1 MIKNFLANLA
11 NKVNKR
17 MDKII
22 SYFGKDNA
30 VVNQY
35 ETEIKKMFKGATVTD
50 IHGNLHLSRSKNKLK
65 DITKF
70 TDKVDRILELP
81 TYGELKNKAVKQLSD
96 QGISDPTDEEIQNQ
110 FILSDK
116 AEDIIKVNAYKY
128 DTFDDPD
135 LRYAKS
141 AVNIKGRRKTW
152 DEINRIVEILS
163 RDYKN
168 TSIKTPTN
176 QIAEQEERDEFKFI
190 EGVNR

>member
-50 IHGNLHLSRSKNKLK
+50 IHGNLHLSRSVNKLK
-65 DITKF
+65 DVTKF

>member
-65 DITKF
+65 DISKF

>member
-96 QGISDPTDEEIQNQ
+96 QGISDPTDEEILNQ

-116 AEDIIKVNAYKY
+116 AEDIIRVNAYKY

>member
-11 NKVNKR
+11 NQVNKR

-65 DITKF
+65 DISKF

>member
-50 IHGNLHLSRSKNKLK
+50 IHGNLHLSRSANKLK
-65 DITKF
+65 DVTKF

>member
-65 DITKF
+65 DISKF

-96 QGISDPTDEEIQNQ
+96 QGIADPTDEEIQNQ

-116 AEDIIKVNAYKY
+116 AEDVIRVNAYKY

-163 RDYKN
+163 RDYKQS
-168 TSIKTPTN
+168 SIKTPVN